1 MNPVLWKR
9 VLAPLAAFGVIILG
23 GLLMFGGKA
32 SNDKPSLSAGEVA
45 KADEQAPKTVDAPPP
60 DPLPKPADAPV
71 VTDTPKQAPAS
82 DKRDPAKAAAERRQL
97 LETVG
102 ALTAAHCY
110 QTYLNIGL
118 IADGKAKGVYTDRDA
133 YKVLDS
139 VLSLDQA
146 LDRRLAAVDKLELD
160 KEDRASLEQMLLVSS
175 LLRKQAKEL
184 QIFWDTGRD
193 EDAAQYESVRKDSWA
208 ALSKVMGIAR

>member
-9 VLAPLAAFGVIILG
+9 VLVPIAAFGVITLG
-23 GLLMFGGKA
+23 GWLIFGGKG
-32 SNDKPSLSAGEVA
+32 SKDKPSLGAEEIA
-45 KADEQAPKTVDAPPP
+45 KADEPAPKTGDVLPPETIA
-60 DPLPKPADAPV
+60 KPNDAPV
-71 VTDTPKQAPAS
+71 VTEAPKPAAAP
-82 DKRDPAKAAAERRQL
+82 DKRDLAKAAAERRQL
-97 LETVG
+97 LETLG

-118 IADGKAKGVYTDRDA
+118 IADGKARGVYTDRDA

-139 VLSLDQA
+139 VLALEQA
-146 LDRRLAAVDKLELD
+146 LDRRLAAIDKLDLD
-160 KEDRASLEQMLLVSS
+160 KEDRASLDQMLLVSA
-175 LLRKQAKEL
+175 LIRKQAKEL
-184 QIFWDTGRD
+184 QTFWDTGRD